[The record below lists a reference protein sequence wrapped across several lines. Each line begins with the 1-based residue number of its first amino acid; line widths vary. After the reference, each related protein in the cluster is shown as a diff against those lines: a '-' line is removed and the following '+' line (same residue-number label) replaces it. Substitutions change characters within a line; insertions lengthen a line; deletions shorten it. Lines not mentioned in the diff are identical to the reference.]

1 MDLPGDVHGAPTVQI
16 AQAFQQKCAAAGD
29 GSTER
34 YRLGTTDKKLVVTF
48 DKEGRRNYAIEE
60 GGKNLNLKPRV
71 MESTNATLVLFNDR
85 SRVQFIHLKAPT
97 GKANPLPKYI
107 DAQGKPHEAVPETP
121 TLQDKRPSGGTP
133 APCVS

>member
-34 YRLGTTDKKLVVTF
+34 YRIGATDKKLVVTF

-60 GGKNLNLKPRV
+60 GGKDLKLKPRV
-71 MESTNATLVLFNDR
+71 MESRNTTLIMFNDR
-85 SRVQFIHLKAPT
+85 SRVQFIHVNAPA
-97 GKANPLPKYI
+97 GKSNPPPKYI
-107 DAQGKPHEAVPETP
+107 DPQGKSHEMSAETP
-121 TLQDKRPSGGTP
+121 ALTDKKPSGAAP
-133 APCVS
+133 APCIS